1 MSPFH
6 HKLKAILDGQ
16 KMQLKELKMLIPKEH
31 FRIWIHAASLGEYE
45 MAIPLIQEIYKK
57 NPQTEFIISFFSPS
71 GYKNAKL
78 EPNCKKFYL
87 PFDTKK
93 NAENWM
99 KSIQPDLIIFIKY
112 EIWPIFLRTAHS
124 QKIPVWFWNFTLRK
138 NHFLLKSWAGFW
150 LSSLIP
156 CRGFYCVNQETVD
169 IANKIGLKNSKLLGD
184 IRYLR
189 TQKIQS
195 NLDSIPQKINDFT
208 QNASVLVLG
217 SSWENEEKALAH
229 ALRIQKLQTNQKII
243 IAPHNINL
251 ENINR
256 IKELFA
262 FAKTYSFSNF
272 EGQKDAEILIIDN
285 IGLLS
290 KLYSRAN
297 LSVVGGAFGKGL
309 HNIIESAAAGAGVI
323 FGPNIKKFP
332 EAQQFLDAGIGFK
345 AADEN
350 EMTQLILTLWLKQ
363 NSQDLQKLKE
373 KTLAFFS
380 NQIPQI
386 SEISDVIFVTN

>member
-1 MSPFH
+1 M
-6 HKLKAILDGQ
+6 
-16 KMQLKELKMLIPKEH
+16 
-31 FRIWIHAASLGEYE
+31 
-45 MAIPLIQEIYKK
+45 
-57 NPQTEFIISFFSPS
+57 
-71 GYKNAKL
+71 
-78 EPNCKKFYL
+78 
-87 PFDTKK
+87 
-93 NAENWM
+93 
-99 KSIQPDLIIFIKY
+99 
-112 EIWPIFLRTAHS
+112 
-124 QKIPVWFWNFTLRK
+124 
-138 NHFLLKSWAGFW
+138 
-150 LSSLIP
+150 
-156 CRGFYCVNQETVD
+156 
-169 IANKIGLKNSKLLGD
+169 
-184 IRYLR
+184 
-189 TQKIQS
+189 
-195 NLDSIPQKINDFT
+195 
-208 QNASVLVLG
+208 
-217 SSWENEEKALAH
+217 
-229 ALRIQKLQTNQKII
+229 
-243 IAPHNINL
+243 
-251 ENINR
+251 
-256 IKELFA
+256 
-262 FAKTYSFSNF
+262 
-272 EGQKDAEILIIDN
+272 IIDN